1 MGKSKPKAKPKKK
14 AFESDDEDDFI
25 KDSPSPPKKK
35 ATKKLKNFQDDSDDD
50 AFGLATKKAVPKK
63 AKAPAKKAAKKKS
76 SFDDDSEDE
85 KPKKASKNF
94 SDSGSGEEFDLSN
107 VAPARDRPGREK
119 KTINYNFGGS
129 DEDSDY

>member
-1 MGKSKPKAKPKKK
+1 MTRKIEIEGKSRQNVENKQT
-14 AFESDDEDDFI
+14 FDLYSDLYI
-25 KDSPSPPKKK
+25 S
-35 ATKKLKNFQDDSDDD
+35 DDSDDE
-50 AFGLATKKAVPKK
+50 AFGGFATKKAAPKK
-63 AKAPAKKAAKKKS
+63 AKEPKKAVKKKS

-85 KPKKASKNF
+85 EKPKKAKKAGKKASKF

-107 VAPARDRPGREK
+107 VAPARDRPGRQK

>member
-1 MGKSKPKAKPKKK
+1 MTLLKIHRHRPRKRQL
-14 AFESDDEDDFI
+14 
-25 KDSPSPPKKK
+25 
-35 ATKKLKNFQDDSDDD
+35 KKLKNFQDDSDDD

-85 KPKKASKNF
+85 KPKKAKKAPAASKKASKNF

-107 VAPARDRPGREK
+107 VAPARDHPGREK

-129 DEDSDY
+129 DDDSDY